1 MYKEYQPN
9 ETIVDHAV
17 ELWVSLLRKP
27 VYDNGDRS
35 FTGIMT
41 TALIEQMPKNNDEET
56 LARFGQELRKILL
69 EPLEWESSPRQDGA
83 TQKYSTLFN
92 DLDVDYH
99 PNIPLAEAAKRAGL
113 KMEFPIKTQMR
124 LRENYL
130 TFAVGYGAPTE
141 YHYPL
146 ADGTWLVT
154 RLSGD
159 DMPKIIA
166 LVEAGAINSNL
177 EAVP

>member
-9 ETIVDHAV
+9 EQIVDHAV
-17 ELWVSLLRKP
+17 ELWVDLLRKP

-35 FTGIMT
+35 FTGVMT
-41 TALIEQMPKNNDEET
+41 TALLDQMPKNNDEET

-69 EPLEWESSPRQDGA
+69 APLEWESSRHDG
-83 TQKYSTLFN
+83 TIQKYTTLFN

-99 PNIPLAEAAKRAGL
+99 PNIPLAEAAKRSGL
-113 KMEFPIKTQMR
+113 KMEFPIKTQMW
-124 LRENYL
+124 LREEYL

-154 RLSGD
+154 KLSGD
-159 DMPKIIA
+159 DISKVIA
-166 LVEAGAINSNL
+166 LVESGLIDRNL
-177 EAVP
+177 ETAR